1 MGGVEEALI
10 IFTVKRKL
18 NQHQEAD
25 RPSPGEQNGLF
36 GLEKKKKK
44 KNTESGRAK
53 ADSPCDVCPDG
64 KNGFSL
70 LHGSQSGPCQP

>member
-36 GLEKKKKK
+36 GLEKKNKQ
-44 KNTESGRAK
+44 NTESGRAK

-70 LHGSQSGPCQP
+70 LRGSQSGPWQP